1 MHSRYCCDS
10 FLAMAIY
17 GAKEAASIKLQ
28 LDLTKEYGIVLE
40 GGGAKG
46 AYQIGA
52 WAALREAGIKIKGI
66 AGTSVGALNGALMCM
81 DDLEKAELL
90 WDNISYSQVMDI
102 EDAWVEQWRM
112 HDFSSFSL
120 HELLAEGKKILK
132 DRGVDITPLKQLIE
146 RTVDEERILQS
157 GRELFVST
165 ISLSERK
172 PLVIN
177 LGETAEGEMKDMLLA
192 SAYLP
197 VFKRERLGG
206 KLYTD
211 GGGANNVP
219 VDVLAERG
227 YKDIIVIR
235 IYGLGHDTEK
245 SFVVPEDVSLYHIAP
260 RQNLGGILEFDPKK
274 ARRNKKLGY
283 LDGKRLL
290 YGLAGKRYYI
300 DASGTEAYYFDKMMS
315 EAQLMK
321 EYLMRGLLQ
330 EEIEEPFG
338 YRKYTEVIFPR
349 LAKEFGLPDNWDYRD
364 LYVSVLEHLAGKLRI
379 SRMRVYSVPE
389 LLIKIHQKLR
399 SLDRGFQI

>member
-1 MHSRYCCDS
+1 MECAFCAEDIGRRNIRKKLDK
-10 FLAMAIY
+10 
-17 GAKEAASIKLQ
+17 KEAASIKLQ
-28 LDLTKEYGIVLE
+28 LDQTKEYGIVLE

-81 DDLEKAELL
+81 DDLEKAESL

-102 EDAWVEQWRM
+102 DDGWMEQR
-112 HDFSSFSL
+112 SL
-120 HELLAEGKKILK
+120 HELLTEGKKILK
-132 DRGVDITPLKQLIE
+132 DRGIDITPLKQLIE
-146 RTVDEERILQS
+146 RTVDEDRILQS
-157 GRELFVST
+157 DRELFVST
-165 ISLSERK
+165 ISLSDRR
-172 PLVIN
+172 PLIVN
-177 LGETAEGEMKDMLLA
+177 LKETAEGEMKDMLLA
-192 SAYLP
+192 SAYFP

-235 IYGLGHDTEK
+235 IYGLGYDTEK
-245 SFVVPEDVSLYHIAP
+245 SYVVPEDVSLYHIAP
-260 RQNLGGILEFDPKK
+260 RQNLGGILEFDRKK
-274 ARRNKKLGY
+274 ARRNRKLGY

-300 DASGTEAYYFDKMMS
+300 DASGSEAYYFDKMMM
-315 EAQLMK
+315 EAELLSG
-321 EYLMRGLLQ
+321 YLLRGILQ
-330 EEIEEPFG
+330 EDIQEPLG

-349 LAKEFGLPDNWDYRD
+349 LAKEFGLSEDWDYRD
-364 LYVSVLEHLAGKLRI
+364 LYVGVLEHLAGKLRI